1 MSRKKEAT
9 AKQTTRQ
16 LIGID
21 EITDSGLKTS
31 HGRLIFFAIKPTNL
45 SVQPPEAVSNRI
57 YALMTVLKGQA
68 EIEMLALSPAGCRGG
83 PAGHQPAAGGG
94 R

>member
-1 MSRKKEAT
+1 MSRKKDVK

-31 HGRLIFFAIKPTNL
+31 HGRLAFFAIKPTNL
-45 SVQPPEAVSNRI
+45 SVQPPEAVSTGNTWRVFSTSTNQNC
-57 YALMTVLKGQA
+57 LNTVLFLFSSN
-68 EIEMLALSPAGCRGG
+68 I
-83 PAGHQPAAGGG
+83 
-94 R
+94 